1 MTDTPTVQFAT
12 RPTPPSETDTEY
24 LVWSKRATLNYEGGY
39 IEAAYGDLIQTWSL
53 GESSACTSRTKNVER
68 AASSRINTIGGF
80 STPVAAS
87 TYNYKIFP
95 KRNSSLAAG
104 GELFTIHTAVGTYTA
119 NVGGDV
125 QTMIGYICTKLNQLY
140 DPIQIQSSSGAWYG
154 PFVPSNS

>member
-1 MTDTPTVQFAT
+1 MTDTPSVQFAT
-12 RPTPPSETDTEY
+12 RPTPPSETSDEY
-24 LVWSKRATLNYEGGY
+24 LVWSKRATLNFQGGY

-53 GESSACTSRTKNVER
+53 GDSGACTGKEKDVDR
-68 AASSRINTIGGF
+68 AASSRTNTIGGF

-87 TYNYKIFP
+87 SYKYTIYP

-104 GELFTIHTAVGTYTA
+104 GELFTIHTAVGSYTA

-125 QTMIGYICTKLNQLY
+125 QTMIAYICTKTNQLY

-154 PFVPSNS
+154 PFVPAN

>member
-1 MTDTPTVQFAT
+1 MTDTPSVQFAV

-24 LVWSKRATLNYEGGY
+24 LVWSKRATLNYDGGY

-53 GESSACTSRTKNVER
+53 GESNACTGKTKRVER
-68 AASSRINTIGGF
+68 DSYFRTNTIGGF
-80 STPVAAS
+80 PSAVAA
-87 TYNYKIFP
+87 TDYDYTVYP

-104 GELFTIHTAVGTYTA
+104 GELFTIHTAVGSYTA

-125 QTMIGYICTKLNQLY
+125 QTMIAYICTKTNQLY

-154 PFVPSNS
+154 PFVPSN